1 MFGIPINGPAFVD
14 CDNQG
19 IVKNVT
25 IPESVL
31 SKKHNA
37 INYHAVREAVAA
49 NILRVT
55 KEDSNTNVADLL
67 TKPLTEQRRVTLL
80 RSILYNM

>member
-1 MFGIPINGPAFVD
+1 MFGIPINGPALVY

-49 NILRVT
+49 NILRVA
-55 KEDSNTNVADLL
+55 KEDSSTNLADLL
-67 TKPLTEQRRVTLL
+67 TKP

>member
-1 MFGIPINGPAFVD
+1 MFGVPINGPAFVLY

-19 IVKNVT
+19 VMKNVT

-31 SKKHNA
+31 SKKHNV

-49 NILRVT
+49 NILRV
-55 KEDSNTNVADLL
+55 A
-67 TKPLTEQRRVTLL
+67 
-80 RSILYNM
+80 MH